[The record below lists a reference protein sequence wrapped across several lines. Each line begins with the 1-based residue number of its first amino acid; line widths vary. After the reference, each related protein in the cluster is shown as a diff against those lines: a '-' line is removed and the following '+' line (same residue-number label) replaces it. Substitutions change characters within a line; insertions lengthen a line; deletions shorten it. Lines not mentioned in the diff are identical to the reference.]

1 MQLTKT
7 IAQVSPSRFRIRFPR
22 FAAIIAPMFLASCAT
37 MISHPTPSPSWT
49 ERTGQVKLSS
59 ADASIVG
66 DIVIRHDADNFVA
79 EISKGPG
86 LPLLKLSAS
95 FGTGAGGS
103 REMLAVRATGPL
115 ARGGW
120 TLKPESVGDGMN
132 PNAKI
137 HSRPWAALPEVFQ
150 WGEAVA
156 KGGKFEVRLPD
167 ITMRAKTAHGRVQGF
182 EYQIRDNPSR
192 LVLDDGELAK
202 RAALESVVCILDR

>member
-1 MQLTKT
+1 MQLEKT
-7 IAQVSPSRFRIRFPR
+7 TIQVSPSRLRIRLPHL
-22 FAAIIAPMFLASCAT
+22 AAVVAPLFLASCAT
-37 MISHPTPSPSWT
+37 MISHPTPSASWT
-49 ERTGQVKLSS
+49 ERSGQVKFSS
-59 ADASIVG
+59 ADASVVG
-66 DIVIRHDADNFVA
+66 EIVIRHDADNFVA
-79 EISKGPG
+79 EISKGAG

-120 TLKPESVGDGMN
+120 TLKPESVSDGMN
-132 PNAKI
+132 PNTKI

-182 EYQIRDNPSR
+182 EYQIRDNPGR
-192 LVLDDGELAK
+192 EVLDSRELAK